1 MQYLPSR
8 EAAKILGLHPH
19 TLRRYA
25 DAGIIPSIKTQSGQ
39 RRYDVQ
45 TYLGKSKNST
55 TICYCRVSSHKQT
68 SDLQRQVAFMQQQY
82 PNAEIITDVASGLNY
97 RRKGL
102 ATILERIHQ
111 AISSHLWLPTATDS
125 PGSGPNSSS
134 KSSSE
139 TVANSWF
146 STSEISAPRR
156 NSPRIY
162 SPSLLSSLPEPTD
175 SEGTGRKSRKIR
187 IYPDRDQR
195 AKLKLWFD
203 AGRFTYN
210 RTIELLTS
218 DGAPKASWLTIKKDI
233 LTRLPDWTKPAPYEV
248 KSHAIREA
256 CLAISA
262 AKKFNRQLTTDKANE
277 LRKEEDFAK
286 AHFRSRRDDSQTIFI
301 HASAL
306 SQKGVYHTLLGEL
319 KRREPIPHAH
329 GDAKLTLRHH
339 QYHLS
344 VPFKRMGPHLS
355 ESNLRSQAPDQVR
368 VVALDPG
375 VRNFITWFSED
386 GCGKLGQEDF
396 GRIQR
401 LCQHQDNLL
410 SRAARAPSKRR
421 RNMRR
426 AAGRMTVRIQNLI
439 NELHHKTARYLVENF
454 DVILLPDFKTSGMV
468 TRGQRRIRSKTVRN
482 LLSFGHHRFRN
493 FLRHKASE
501 NGRTVLIVNEA
512 YTSKTVSWT
521 GEINHKLG
529 GRKTVTSTDGRRM
542 DRDHNGARGIFLRA
556 LGDTPSLRQH
566 VSGCVATNLSVC

>member
-1 MQYLPSR
+1 MSP
-8 EAAKILGLHPH
+8 P
-19 TLRRYA
+19 
-25 DAGIIPSIKTQSGQ
+25 D
-39 RRYDVQ
+39 
-45 TYLGKSKNST
+45 ST
-55 TICYCRVSSHKQT
+55 TGEK
-68 SDLQRQVAFMQQQY
+68 DLQPYWSDYTR
-82 PNAEIITDVASGLNY
+82 
-97 RRKGL
+97 
-102 ATILERIHQ
+102 
-111 AISSHLWLPTATDS
+111 AISSHLWLPTGTAS
-125 PGSGPNSSS
+125 PASAQNSSS
-134 KSSSE
+134 KSSNK

-146 STSEISAPRR
+146 STSEISAPQR

-162 SPSLLSSLPEPTD
+162 SPSLLSSLQGQTD

-187 IYPDRDQR
+187 ICPDRQQK

-203 AGRFTYN
+203 AARFTYN

-218 DGAPKASWLTIKKDI
+218 DGAPKASWLKIKKDI
-233 LTRLPDWTKPAPYEV
+233 LTQLPQWTKPVPYEV
-248 KSHAIREA
+248 KSHAIRDA
-256 CLAISA
+256 CLAVSA
-262 AKKFNRQLTTDKANE
+262 VKKFNKQLKIDRAKGIR
-277 LRKEEDFAK
+277 LQEDY

-301 HASAL
+301 HSSAI
-306 SQKGVYHTLLGEL
+306 SVKGVYHTLLGNL
-319 KRREPIPHAH
+319 KLREPIPHAH

-344 VPFKRMGPHLS
+344 VPFKRMGPHIS
-355 ESNLRSQAPDQVR
+355 ESNLRSQAPEQVR

-386 GCGKLGQEDF
+386 GCGELGQEDF

-410 SRAARAPSKRR
+410 SPVAQAPSKRR

-426 AAGRMTVRIQNLI
+426 AAERMTVRIQNLI
-439 NELHHKTARYLVENF
+439 NELHHKTARYLVDNF

-482 LLSFGHHRFRN
+482 LLSFAHHRFRN
-493 FLRHKASE
+493 FLKHKASE

-512 YTSKTVSWT
+512 DTSKTVSWT

-529 GRKTVTSTDGRRM
+529 GRRTVTSSDGRRM

-556 LGDTPSLRQH
+556 LGDTPLPETARLRVRCNKPQRLLAKMYPDPLRLYH
-566 VSGCVATNLSVC
+566 EILAGGLRYNPQPTRAKK

>member
-1 MQYLPSR
+1 M
-8 EAAKILGLHPH
+8 HP
-19 TLRRYA
+19 
-25 DAGIIPSIKTQSGQ
+25 D
-39 RRYDVQ
+39 
-45 TYLGKSKNST
+45 ST
-55 TICYCRVSSHKQT
+55 TAER
-68 SDLQRQVAFMQQQY
+68 DLLPY
-82 PNAEIITDVASGLNY
+82 WNDYTG
-97 RRKGL
+97 
-102 ATILERIHQ
+102 

-134 KSSSE
+134 KSSSK

-187 IYPDRDQR
+187 IYPDRHQR
-195 AKLKLWFD
+195 AKLKLWSD
-203 AGRFTYN
+203 ASRFTYN
-210 RTIELLTS
+210 RTIELLTT
-218 DGAPKASWLTIKKDI
+218 DGAPNASWLTIKKDI

-248 KSHAIREA
+248 KSHAIRDA

-262 AKKFNRQLTTDKANE
+262 AKKFNRQLTADKAKG
-277 LRKEEDFAK
+277 LRQEGNYAR

-306 SQKGVYHTLLGEL
+306 SHRGVYHTILGEL

-329 GDAKLTLRHH
+329 GDAKLTLSHH

-344 VPFKRMGPHLS
+344 VPFKKMGPHLS

-386 GCGKLGQEDF
+386 GCGKLGEQDF

-468 TRGQRRIRSKTVRN
+468 TRSQRRIRSKTVRN
-482 LLSFGHHRFRN
+482 LLSFAHHRFRN

-529 GRKTVTSTDGRRM
+529 GRKTVSVLRRTEDGPGPQRRTRDIPARFGRYPLPETARLRVRRNKPQRLLAKMYPSVFTTSTTCCAGAVGQIGWSRRWSTSCPVSIHVRKCGISSSKALIGSM
-542 DRDHNGARGIFLRA
+542 TSVACRSAPQRTLRRRCPTKLYGWRGW
-556 LGDTPSLRQH
+556 
-566 VSGCVATNLSVC
+566 VK

>member
-1 MQYLPSR
+1 
-8 EAAKILGLHPH
+8 LHP
-19 TLRRYA
+19 
-25 DAGIIPSIKTQSGQ
+25 D
-39 RRYDVQ
+39 
-45 TYLGKSKNST
+45 ST
-55 TICYCRVSSHKQT
+55 TAER
-68 SDLQRQVAFMQQQY
+68 DLLPY
-82 PNAEIITDVASGLNY
+82 WNDYTG
-97 RRKGL
+97 
-102 ATILERIHQ
+102 
-111 AISSHLWLPTATDS
+111 AISSHLWLPTGTAS
-125 PGSGPNSSS
+125 PASAPSSSS
-134 KSSSE
+134 KCSSK

-146 STSEISAPRR
+146 STSEISAPQR

-175 SEGTGRKSRKIR
+175 SAGTGRKSRRIR
-187 IYPDRDQR
+187 IYPDRQQK
-195 AKLKLWFD
+195 AKLKLWLD
-203 AGRFTYN
+203 AARFTYN

-218 DGAPKASWLTIKKDI
+218 DGAPKASWLKIKKDI
-233 LTRLPDWTKPAPYEV
+233 LTQLPQWTKPVPYEV
-248 KSHAIREA
+248 KSHAIRDA
-256 CLAISA
+256 CLAVSA
-262 AKKFNRQLTTDKANE
+262 VKKFNKQLKIDRAKGIR
-277 LRKEEDFAK
+277 LQEDY

-301 HASAL
+301 HSSAI
-306 SQKGVYHTLLGEL
+306 SVKGVYHTLLGNL
-319 KRREPIPHAH
+319 KLREPIPHAH

-344 VPFKRMGPHLS
+344 VPFKRMGPHIS
-355 ESNLRSQAPDQVR
+355 ESNLRSQAPEQVR

-386 GCGKLGQEDF
+386 GCGELGQEDF

-410 SRAARAPSKRR
+410 SRATQAPSRKR

-426 AAGRMTVRIQNLI
+426 AAERMTVRIQNLI
-439 NELHHKTARYLVENF
+439 NELHHKTARYLVDNF

-482 LLSFGHHRFRN
+482 LLSFAHHRFRN

-529 GRKTVTSTDGRRM
+529 GRRTVTSSDGRRM

-566 VSGCVATNLSVC
+566 VSGCVATNPSVC

>member
-1 MQYLPSR
+1 MPESSRPSEPKADNAGMTSR
-8 EAAKILGLHPH
+8 P
-19 TLRRYA
+19 TLANPRTA
-25 DAGIIPSIKTQSGQ
+25 PPSATAGSQATSRPATSNDRSPSCRNTSQPQ
-39 RRYDVQ
+39 RSSLTSPQD
-45 TYLGKSKNST
+45 ST
-55 TICYCRVSSHKQT
+55 TGAK
-68 SDLQRQVAFMQQQY
+68 DLLPYWNEF
-82 PNAEIITDVASGLNY
+82 T
-97 RRKGL
+97 K
-102 ATILERIHQ
+102 
-111 AISSHLWLPTATDS
+111 AISSRLWLPTETDS

-134 KSSSE
+134 KSSSK

-187 IYPDRDQR
+187 IYPDRHQR
-195 AKLKLWFD
+195 AKLKLWSD
-203 AGRFTYN
+203 ASRFTYN

-218 DGAPKASWLTIKKDI
+218 DGAPKASWLKIKKDI
-233 LTRLPDWTKPAPYEV
+233 LTKLPPWTKPVPYEV
-248 KSHAIREA
+248 KSHAIRDA
-256 CLAISA
+256 CLAIIA
-262 AKKFNRQLTTDKANE
+262 VKKFNKQLKTDKANE

-306 SQKGVYHTLLGEL
+306 SHRGVYHTLLGEL

-344 VPFKRMGPHLS
+344 VPFKKMGPHLS
-355 ESNLRSQAPDQVR
+355 ESNLRSRAPDQVR

-386 GCGKLGQEDF
+386 ACGKLGQEDF

-439 NELHHKTARYLVENF
+439 NELHHKTARFLVDNF
-454 DVILLPDFKTSGMV
+454 DVILLPAFKTSGMV
-468 TRGQRRIRSKTVRN
+468 TRSQRRIRSKTVRN
-482 LLSFGHHRFRN
+482 LLSLAHHRFRN

-542 DRDHNGARGIFLRA
+542 GRDHNGARGIFLRA

-566 VSGCVATNLSVC
+566 VSGSVATNLSVC

>member
-1 MQYLPSR
+1 M
-8 EAAKILGLHPH
+8 
-19 TLRRYA
+19 
-25 DAGIIPSIKTQSGQ
+25 
-39 RRYDVQ
+39 
-45 TYLGKSKNST
+45 
-55 TICYCRVSSHKQT
+55 
-68 SDLQRQVAFMQQQY
+68 
-82 PNAEIITDVASGLNY
+82 
-97 RRKGL
+97 
-102 ATILERIHQ
+102 
-111 AISSHLWLPTATDS
+111 
-125 PGSGPNSSS
+125 
-134 KSSSE
+134 
-139 TVANSWF
+139 ANSWF
-146 STSEISAPRR
+146 STSEISAPQR

-175 SEGTGRKSRKIR
+175 SEGTARKSRKIR
-187 IYPDRDQR
+187 ICPDRDQK

-203 AGRFTYN
+203 AARFTYN
-210 RTIELLTS
+210 RTIELLTA
-218 DGAPKASWLTIKKDI
+218 DGAPKASWLKIKKDI
-233 LTRLPDWTKPAPYEV
+233 LADLPQWTKPVPYEV
-248 KSHAIREA
+248 KSNAVRDA
-256 CLAISA
+256 CLAVSA
-262 AKKFNRQLTTDKANE
+262 VKKFNKQLKIDRAKGIR
-277 LRKEEDFAK
+277 LQEDYAH

-306 SQKGVYHTLLGEL
+306 SHRGVYHTLLGEL

-344 VPFKRMGPHLS
+344 VPFKKMGPHIT
-355 ESNLRSQAPDQVR
+355 ESNLRPQAPDQVR

-386 GCGKLGQEDF
+386 GCGKLGEQDF

-410 SRAARAPSKRR
+410 SRAAQAPSKRR

-426 AAGRMTVRIQNLI
+426 AAARMTVRIQNLI
-439 NELHHKTARYLVENF
+439 NELHHKTARYLVDNF

-468 TRGQRRIRSKTVRN
+468 ARGQRRIRSKTVRN
-482 LLSFGHHRFRN
+482 LLSFAHHRFRN
-493 FLRHKASE
+493 FLKHKASE
-501 NGRTVLIVNEA
+501 NSRTVLIVNEA

-529 GRKTVTSTDGRRM
+529 GRKTVRSSDGRRM

-566 VSGCVATNLSVC
+566 VSGCIATNLSVC

>member
-1 MQYLPSR
+1 MSPQ
-8 EAAKILGLHPH
+8 
-19 TLRRYA
+19 
-25 DAGIIPSIKTQSGQ
+25 D
-39 RRYDVQ
+39 
-45 TYLGKSKNST
+45 ST
-55 TICYCRVSSHKQT
+55 TGGKDLRPYW
-68 SDLQRQVAFMQQQY
+68 SDFI
-82 PNAEIITDVASGLNY
+82 AEIN
-97 RRKGL
+97 
-102 ATILERIHQ
+102 
-111 AISSHLWLPTATDS
+111 SHLWLPTGTAS
-125 PGSGPNSSS
+125 PASAPSSS
-134 KSSSE
+134 SRCSSK

-146 STSEISAPRR
+146 STSAISAPQR
-156 NSPRIY
+156 NLPRIY

-187 IYPDRDQR
+187 IYPDRQQK
-195 AKLKLWFD
+195 AKLKLWLD
-203 AGRFTYN
+203 AARFTYN
-210 RTIELLTS
+210 RTIELLNS
-218 DGAPKASWLTIKKDI
+218 EGAPKASWLGVKKDI
-233 LTRLPDWTKPAPYEV
+233 LTRLPDWTKPVPYEV
-248 KSHAIREA
+248 KSNAVRDA
-256 CLAISA
+256 CLAVSA
-262 AKKFNRQLTTDKANE
+262 VKKFNKQLKADKNSG

-306 SQKGVYHTLLGEL
+306 SHRGVYHTLLGEL
-319 KRREPIPHAH
+319 KKREPIPHAH

-344 VPFKRMGPHLS
+344 VPFKKMGPHLS
-355 ESNLRSQAPDQVR
+355 ESNLRSQAPEQVRVR

-401 LCQHQDNLL
+401 LCQHQDKLL
-410 SRAARAPSKRR
+410 SRAAQAPSKRR

-426 AAGRMTVRIQNLI
+426 AAERMTVRIQNLI
-439 NELHHKTARYLVENF
+439 NELHHKTARFLVDNF

-468 TRGQRRIRSKTVRN
+468 TRSQRRIRSKTVRN
-482 LLSFGHHRFRN
+482 LLSFAHHRFRN
-493 FLRHKASE
+493 FLKHKASE

-529 GRKTVTSTDGRRM
+529 GRRTVRSSDGRRM

-566 VSGCVATNLSVC
+566 VSGCVATNLNVC